1 MLKEV
6 VAPRGSAEPKGSTRQ
21 GDSLPFSLKAAFLP
35 YSDSAAPVKFP
46 LT

>member
-6 VAPRGSAEPKGSTRQ
+6 VAPRGSAEPQGSTHQ

-35 YSDSAAPVKFP
+35 YSDSATPVKFP
-46 LT
+46 FT